1 MSHLECVSRIHTRPS
16 CDSTTG
22 TKPSCQ
28 GKQGTHLL
36 GHHGSLDSVSD
47 SVHSGSHSQ
56 VVESLVLL
64 TNGILC
70 VNPGPLD
77 VALRQSL
84 TERGSEG
91 G

>member
-1 MSHLECVSRIHTRPS
+1 MSHLECVTWIHTRAS

-47 SVHSGSHSQ
+47 SVHSSSHSQ
-56 VVESLVLL
+56 VVKSLVLL
-64 TNGILC
+64 TNDVLC
-70 VNPGPLD
+70 VNPGPLN
-77 VALRQSL
+77 VPLSQSL